1 MSLSG
6 YSSQPTAATLAVAIG
21 LAALAFASPAAGAPR
36 DAITDPNSPSGT
48 EYDLPAD
55 RARDE
60 TDGSGDGRSGGGG
73 GPFASGGGRPAGGGS
88 TAGGGNDAGA
98 SPPLFGVG
106 IRSVGANGGAG
117 DADQSTGARGSNDR
131 RDRRGPAGGGQRR
144 SRDRRAGDKEA
155 TGGIPRA
162 LSRDGAA
169 ILPNAI
175 GTSGAGGLEGVPGG
189 LAGVIAA
196 VLLVGGL
203 LGLTL
208 RRFSRSST
216 TL

>member
-131 RDRRGPAGGGQRR
+131 RR